1 MSNIENRECVF
12 VLNSMDGDGWISLIA
27 VSMLLLQIYDFSDKY
42 NLVFFADVYFVVNS
56 AWMASLYLCYIL

>member
-12 VLNSMDGDGWISLIA
+12 VLISMDGDGWISLIA

-42 NLVFFADVYFVVNS
+42 NLVFFADV
-56 AWMASLYLCYIL
+56 